1 MDAPALGMA
10 DGTGDGTGESG
21 ADAGAAD
28 ADFDIK
34 PVTRK

>member
-1 MDAPALGMA
+1 MA